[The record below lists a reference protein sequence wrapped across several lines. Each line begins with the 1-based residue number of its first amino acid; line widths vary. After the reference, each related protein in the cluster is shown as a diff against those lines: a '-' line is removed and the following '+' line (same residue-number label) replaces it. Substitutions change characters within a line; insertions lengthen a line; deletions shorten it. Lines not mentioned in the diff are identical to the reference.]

1 MLNNVNLLGRLVRD
15 PELKHTQTGTAVC
28 TITLAVDR
36 DFVDENGVR
45 EADFIDV
52 VCWRGTAELVS
63 RWFRK
68 GLLVAVTGRL
78 QSRRWQD
85 QYQQN
90 RVSWEVVAQSV
101 YFAERTDQSDAAQRS
116 GRGGRGGDTGAAAAR
131 TSGRDARAKVSTTR
145 PVDARNADV
154 DADYEGDLYRL
165 PSSDFAGLDEDEDD
179 PF

>member
-1 MLNNVNLLGRLVRD
+1 MLNSISLLGRLTRD
-15 PELKHTQTGTAVC
+15 PELKHTRGGTAVC

-36 DFVDENGVR
+36 DYVDENGVR
-45 EADFIDV
+45 EADFVDV

-78 QSRRWQD
+78 QSRHWTDSYEQKRTQ
-85 QYQQN
+85 
-90 RVSWEVVAQSV
+90 WEVVAQSV
-101 YFAERTDQSDAAQRS
+101 YFAERTERGDGQGAGGSAPPQRGS
-116 GRGGRGGDTGAAAAR
+116 HAPRPDL
-131 TSGRDARAKVSTTR
+131 K
-145 PVDARNADV
+145 PVDDSRADV
-154 DADYEGDLYRL
+154 EYDGDLYRL